1 MEALCGPCARLLLQ
15 RPIGAEKNGKSCR
28 VRPWLWT
35 SPAEQQTLPLYGEL
49 RLRARPTMT
58 SLIAVSSYTDTDIL
72 AHTPKGAENDQGIT

>member
-1 MEALCGPCARLLLQ
+1 MRPLALREADIAAFFCKENLEGCVFSAP
-15 RPIGAEKNGKSCR
+15 
-28 VRPWLWT
+28 T

>member
-1 MEALCGPCARLLLQ
+1 MRPLAHPEAD
-15 RPIGAEKNGKSCR
+15 IAERKSCSASSG
-28 VRPWLWT
+28 LWP

-49 RLRARPTMT
+49 RPARPTMT